1 MRSRL
6 SLILCVFSVLV
17 TLGGCGG
24 SAGGGAT
31 TPPPTSNNPPPPPP
45 PPPVTGA
52 GGGTVTEDS
61 GASVIVPA
69 GALTAD
75 VTIRIARDST
85 GAPAIP
91 ADLTASGSMYVI
103 TPHGGD
109 FANPVEVRIP
119 APSATLEPN
128 QEFKLAKAQP
138 GGEWVVLADTELDA
152 GVLSVE
158 VGSFSYFVPVI
169 VTYVLPI
176 AQATPFSVGSQLT
189 CAERSCNRS
198 MGTVT
203 ATFTATSNNGQLPE
217 GCTNPVLGLFEGNSI
232 SYSSSLR
239 TIVPITGGS
248 ITRVLPQTGAS
259 NAYRFGVARRCGG
272 GSFTYGSLPQEV
284 RWASPPNY
292 PNIAVLSAPATL
304 DLVEGALANLEVV
317 LGGGASR
324 GPDFNPLFTFTAD
337 RAIIDWQR
345 SDDSGASWRVIARS
359 FENEANPWPISGAHL
374 AWYYWSVRHGF
385 IATIA
390 DQGALIRA
398 HACYTP
404 PSGAAPPCVDGP
416 ATRLNVL
423 QQSALPAIVD
433 APRSVLVRTGQTA
446 NLSVTASG
454 LPAPTLSWQTRAAN
468 STGAWTD
475 VIGAGANTAD
485 YTTPAMALADNG
497 IQYRV
502 LATNA
507 VGSAASTA
515 VTVSVSDLDVAPS
528 ITTQPASLNVASGS
542 DAVFAV
548 DARGTE
554 ALSYQWY
561 RDGAALTGA
570 NSTVLRITNVS
581 SLDSGSYSVRV
592 SNSAGTADSNAAM
605 LNVHRSTPA
614 DVAPTIVTQPAAV
627 TVNAGNTAT
636 FAVGV
641 DGSGPFTF
649 QWRKDGVAIPG
660 STSAVLTLDGVTT
673 SSAGSYS
680 VVVSNAASS
689 GVTSSAAVLTVN
701 PASVASAPSITTQP
715 ATLIVAPGGSGILAV
730 AATGSGPLSY
740 QWLKDGVAMG
750 GETSAVLFIGNAG
763 QSVEGRYAVRVS
775 NGVGAVVSAEVQV
788 ILLGAPVVTQQPA
801 AATVF
806 EGETATFSVVAS
818 GSDLHYQWLLNSEP
832 IVGANLEDYTTNSL
846 SAANSGAVYSAIV
859 YNSAGLVFSQ
869 GAVLTVLAFTPPS
882 VIEHPADTSI
892 EAGSTA
898 TLCAAFAGTPPFTVQ
913 MTRWSGTAWQPV
925 LAARSVNDNAPACSI
940 TPVLQLED
948 SGAVFRFEA
957 VSGPSDAFGTTTN
970 AATVTVTAPTSVIT
984 TTTLASRATSG
995 ATADNRSSDP
1005 SVSANGNLVAFKSD
1019 GTNLVPGF
1027 TNPGNGYVR
1036 NLETGV
1042 TTVVNQTPAGTES
1055 SRGVVQMKLA
1065 AGGRYVVFSS
1075 LAGDLVADDT
1085 NGSLDVFLRDLQTD
1099 TTQRLTLLAD
1109 GSQLLGAGGGV
1120 SDMRLDISAD
1130 GRYVIFSDFYDFSTN
1145 GAPFPTISLFLRDTV
1160 NNQTSVIVA
1169 DPTYGVAYA
1178 ALASGGG
1185 YAAYTLAIPAPFA
1198 ALVSLVDLQ
1207 TNVSGPIFSLE
1218 QVGGADY
1225 LEQGLSISGNGRYV
1239 AFAVRS
1245 PALFG
1250 TTSTQAVV
1258 VDVNDPNTVIVAST
1272 GSAGSGIGMGNGTS
1286 NYPKL
1291 SDDGRY
1297 VLFASQSSN
1306 LSGNVGNTLDW
1317 ALMLRDLQAQTTTV
1331 ASRRAD
1337 GSPVRTAS
1345 GVYNSHAI
1353 SGNASVVGFAAYQTD
1368 MGDGNIDHQVYAAP
1382 RP

>member
-1 MRSRL
+1 M
-6 SLILCVFSVLV
+6 
-17 TLGGCGG
+17 
-24 SAGGGAT
+24 
-31 TPPPTSNNPPPPPP
+31 
-45 PPPVTGA
+45 
-52 GGGTVTEDS
+52 TEAS

-109 FANPVEVRIP
+109 FPNPVEVRIP
-119 APSATLEPN
+119 APTVTLQPN

-138 GGEWVVLADTELDA
+138 GGEWVVLADTQLDE
-152 GVLSVE
+152 GVLRVD
-158 VGSFSYFVPVI
+158 VDSFSYFVPVI

-176 AQATPFSVGSQLT
+176 AQAVPFSVGHQLI
-189 CAERSCNRS
+189 CAERQCDRS

-203 ATFTATSNNGQLPE
+203 ATYTVTSNNGQLPE
-217 GCTNPVLGLFEGNSI
+217 GCTNPALGLVEGHSI
-232 SYSSSLR
+232 SYSGSFR
-239 TIVPITGGS
+239 TIVPTTGGS
-248 ITRVLPQTGAS
+248 ITRVLPQTAANS
-259 NAYRFGVARRCGG
+259 YRFGVARRCN
-272 GSFTYGSLPQEV
+272 GSWYGYTSGAEKTV
-284 RWASPPNY
+284 RWAQPPAY

-304 DLVEGALANLEVV
+304 DLVEGTPGNLEVV
-317 LGGGASR
+317 FGGGASQS
-324 GPDFNPLFTFTAD
+324 GTDNHVSITD
-337 RAIIDWQR
+337 RTIIDWER

-359 FENEANPWPISGAHL
+359 TENEANPWPVSGAPL
-374 AWYYWSVRHGF
+374 PWFYWSVRHGF
-385 IATIA
+385 IGAIT
-390 DQGALIRA
+390 DQGAMIRA

-404 PSGAAPPCVDGP
+404 LNGEAPPCVDGP

-468 STGAWTD
+468 STGAWAD
-475 VIGAGANTAD
+475 VIGAGANTAN

-528 ITTQPASLNVASGS
+528 ITTQPASLSVASGS

-561 RDGAALTGA
+561 RDGAALPGA
-570 NSTVLRITNVS
+570 NGPVLRITDVS
-581 SLDSGSYSVRV
+581 SLNAGSFSVRV

-605 LNVHRSTPA
+605 LNVYRSTPV

-649 QWRKDGVAIPG
+649 QWRKDDVNIPG
-660 STSAVLTLDGVTT
+660 STSAVLTLNGVTA

-680 VVVSNAASS
+680 VVVSNAVSPGVSS
-689 GVTSSAAVLTVN
+689 NSAVLTVI
-701 PASVASAPSITTQP
+701 PGSAASAPSITTQP

-740 QWLKDGVAMG
+740 QWLNDGVAMG

-763 QSVEGRYAVRVS
+763 QSTEGRYAVRVS
-775 NGVGAVVSAEVQV
+775 NSIGAVVSAEVQV

-801 AATVF
+801 AATVL

-818 GSDLHYQWLLNSEP
+818 GSALRYQWLFNGEP
-832 IVGANLEDYTTNSL
+832 IAGANQASYTTTSL
-846 SAANSGAVYSAIV
+846 VVANSGAVYSVIV
-859 YNSAGLVFSQ
+859 YNNAGLTFSQ
-869 GAVLTVLAFTPPS
+869 SAVLTVLAFTPPT
-882 VIEHPADTSI
+882 VVEHPVNTSI
-892 EAGSTA
+892 EAGSAA

-913 MTRWSGTAWQPV
+913 MARWSGTAWLPV
-925 LAARSVNDNAPACSI
+925 LAERRVYDNAQACTT
-940 TPVLQLED
+940 TPVLQLSD
-948 SGAVFRFEA
+948 SGAMFRFEA

-970 AATVTVTAPTSVIT
+970 AAIVIVTAPPNQIT
-984 TTTLASRATSG
+984 ETTLASRATSG
-995 ATADNRSSDP
+995 ATANNSSGMPSLSSD
-1005 SVSANGNLVAFKSD
+1005 GNLVAFVTQ

-1027 TNPGNGYVR
+1027 TNPPTENGHAYVR
-1036 NLETGV
+1036 NVATGV
-1042 TTVVNQTPAGTES
+1042 TTAINQTPAGAQS
-1055 SRGVVQMKLA
+1055 SRGVINLKLA
-1065 AGGRYVVFSS
+1065 AGGRYAIFSS

-1085 NGSLDVFLRDLQTD
+1085 NGSQDVFVRDLQTGV
-1099 TTQRLTLLAD
+1099 TTRVSLRSD
-1109 GSQLLGAGGGV
+1109 GSQITDAGNGV
-1120 SDMRLDISAD
+1120 SDMQLNISAD
-1130 GRYVIFSDFYDFSTN
+1130 GRFVSFVTREDLI
-1145 GAPFPTISLFLRDTV
+1145 GAD
-1160 NNQTSVIVA
+1160 
-1169 DPTYGVAYA
+1169 
-1178 ALASGGG
+1178 
-1185 YAAYTLAIPAPFA
+1185 
-1198 ALVSLVDLQ
+1198 
-1207 TNVSGPIFSLE
+1207 VSGPYGLYLRNVQTGFLRRVASSSTYYFSDSTLSDDGE
-1218 QVGGADY
+1218 HLVFLYGPSIARNVVAHYDVAANSMSELYSLDTNNGADY
-1225 LEQGLSISGNGRYV
+1225 VGQGIGVSGNGRYV

-1245 PALFG
+1245 PGLFNG
-1250 TTSTQAVV
+1250 STFPQIL
-1258 VDVNDPNTVIVAST
+1258 VIDRNNPSYITVASG
-1272 GSAGSGIGMGNGTS
+1272 GSSGFGDGGSS
-1286 NYPKL
+1286 YPKV
-1291 SDDGRY
+1291 SDGGH
-1297 VLFASQSSN
+1297 VLFATVAPN
-1306 LSGNVGNTLDW
+1306 LTGNV
-1317 ALMLRDLQAQTTTV
+1317 ALPFRTVLVVRDLQRSDVTV
-1331 ASRRAD
+1331 AMRRPD
-1337 GSPVRTAS
+1337 GSTVWTS
-1345 GVYNSHAI
+1345 GVYNSHAL
-1353 SGNASVVGFAAYQTD
+1353 SS
-1368 MGDGNIDHQVYAAP
+1368 DGTALALVADESLMTGGTNGLQVFVAP